1 MVERK
6 IAWELLNRDDIEK
19 FVKGYINFI
28 GSAKTEREVI
38 EFLISEAKTYGFID
52 IDNVEKLKPGD
63 KVYKVFKNK
72 TAIFAVVGSEK
83 INKGLRLIAAHADAP
98 RLDPKIVPLTEDKDS
113 QIALLNMGFYGGIIP
128 YQWVNI
134 PLELRGIVATKEG
147 IKKIKIKNLI
157 ITDLL
162 PHLSRKK
169 FEERKASD
177 TVKGEELKVLLANI
191 PSKEK
196 EKKSWKKTVLD
207 ILFKEYGIKEEDFIS
222 ADIEIVPALDPIEV
236 GVDKSMIAAYGQ
248 DDRVCVYTA
257 FKALLD
263 TRDEKNTKVLWI
275 VDKEEIGSES
285 NTSAQSEFFKYFV
298 AKLLEKKEAY
308 TELNLRETLINTR
321 AISADVGSVIN
332 PNFKGVIYDLNN
344 AARLGSGL
352 ILEKYL
358 NAAGKGGEN
367 EAHAEF
373 VAWIRKILDESNV
386 PWQPA
391 LLVSKAERIGGG
403 GTISRY
409 MARMGMDV
417 IDMGVGLLGMHS
429 PFEIASKADIYS
441 AYIGYRVFYEAKT

>member
-6 IAWELLNRDDIEK
+6 IAWELLDREEIEEFAREYK
-19 FVKGYINFI
+19 FFI
-28 GSAKTEREVI
+28 GKAKTEREVI
-38 EFLISEAKTYGFID
+38 EFLVEKAKEYGFVD
-52 IDNVEKLKPGD
+52 LDEKDKLEPGD

-72 TAIFAVVGSEK
+72 TAIFAVIGSRK
-83 INKGLRLIAAHADAP
+83 ITEGLRVIAAHADAP
-98 RLDPKIVPLTEDKDS
+98 RLDPKIIPFIEDKDS

-134 PLELRGIVATKEG
+134 PLELRGIVVTKEG
-147 IKKIKIKNLI
+147 SKNIKISNLV

-177 TVKGEELKVLLANI
+177 TVRGEELKVLLANI
-191 PSKEK
+191 PTKEK
-196 EKKSWKKTVLD
+196 DKKSWKKTVLD
-207 ILFKEYGIKEEDFIS
+207 ILLKEYGIQEEDFIS
-222 ADIEIVPALDPIEV
+222 ADVEVIPALEPIDV
-236 GVDKSMIAAYGQ
+236 GLDKSMIAAYGQ
-248 DDRVCVYTA
+248 DDRVCVYTG
-257 FKALLD
+257 FRALLD
-263 TRDEKNTKVLWI
+263 SRDNKNTKLLWV
-275 VDKEEIGSES
+275 VDKEEIGSET

-298 AKLLEKKEAY
+298 SKLLEKKESY
-308 TELNLRETLINTR
+308 TELNLRETLMNTK
-321 AISADVGSVIN
+321 AISADVGAVVN

-344 AARLGSGL
+344 AARLGSGV

-373 VAWIRKILDESNV
+373 VAWIRKILDENNV

-403 GTISRY
+403 GTISRF
-409 MARMGMDV
+409 MARMGMDI

-441 AYIGYRVFYEAKT
+441 TYKAYKAFYEA